1 MLMIT
6 NIEAQTGIYLKEK
19 RLSYSE
25 LQGIWALV
33 KIRDAPKNKF

>member
-6 NIEAQTGIYLKEK
+6 NKEAQMGIYLKKK
-19 RLSYSE
+19 RPSYSE

-33 KIRDAPKNKF
+33 HNKGCSQK

>member
-33 KIRDAPKNKF
+33 QNKGCSEK

>member
-6 NIEAQTGIYLKEK
+6 NIEAQMDISQGK

-25 LQGIWALV
+25 LQGIWAFKF

>member
-6 NIEAQTGIYLKEK
+6 NKEAQIGIYLKEK

-25 LQGIWALV
+25 LQGILALV
-33 KIRDAPKNKF
+33 QNKECSQK